1 MKLTVGQALVKYL
14 SRQYCV
20 HDGERQRLIPA
31 TLGIFGHGNVAGL
44 GQALDQY
51 QSEMPFIQGRNRA
64 VARSFG
70 FGIRPRSAAPRHPGR
85 HFVDRPG
92 RHQHGYRCG
101 DGDDQ
106 PDPGPPAPK

>member
-1 MKLTVGQALVKYL
+1 MKLTVGQAVVKYL
-14 SRQYCV
+14 ARQYCV
-20 HDGERQRLIPA
+20 RDGERRRLIPA

-51 QSEMPFIQGRNRA
+51 QSEMPFIQGRNEQSLVHLA
-64 VARSFG
+64 SAFA
-70 FGIRPRSAAPRHPGR
+70 RSAALRHPGR

-92 RHQHGYRCG
+92 RHQHDYGSG
-101 DGDDQ
+101 DCDDQ